1 MNRQDQSERTGV
13 IVTNESDR
21 PALIAHLAQR
31 GIDNAKWFNLG
42 DLDDL
47 DSQLRH
53 GQIDRVIAPRPSD
66 VLVGVWER
74 ELGPDEWPAGIRVE
88 YVEPVEEGELVRIAS
103 RSWREWKR
111 LHGGRQIIAGT
122 VLSVV
127 VLAISFVLC
136 VWLAR

>member
-1 MNRQDQSERTGV
+1 M

-21 PALIAHLAQR
+21 PALMAHLAEK
-31 GIDNAKWFNLG
+31 GIDDARWFALG
-42 DLDDL
+42 DLDHL
-47 DSQLRH
+47 DSEVRQ
-53 GQIDRVIAPRPSD
+53 GQICRVVALRPAD
-66 VLVGVWER
+66 LLIGVWER

-88 YVEPVEEGELVRIAS
+88 YVEAAEEGEWVRIAS
-103 RSWREWKR
+103 RSWRGWKR
-111 LHGGRQIIAGT
+111 SHGGRQIVAGA